1 MKYEIQSV
9 YRAVVLIYFRTTFQ
23 EICKRVYMVT
33 VFSRSSVRK
42 HRQPLRKATGWQVV
56 LETEARTTFWGQT
69 KRMADTEV
77 ARSTVSPWNGDL

>member
-23 EICKRVYMVT
+23 ERCKREYTVT
-33 VFSRSSVRK
+33 TFLRSFVRK
-42 HRQPLRKATGWQVV
+42 HRQPLQKAIGWQGA
-56 LETEARTTFWGQT
+56 LEAEARTTLWGQT

-77 ARSTVSPWNGDL
+77 ARSTVSPRNGDL